1 MPRSYE
7 RFRVVAAQLLLCL
20 FIKISHKIRLLGGS
34 CWAVTRDA
42 TRLTTL
48 RDSAM
53 PLGPS
58 HPDTKAR

>member
-34 CWAVTRDA
+34 CWAVTSE
-42 TRLTTL
+42 TL
-48 RDSAM
+48 HDSWRYAI
-53 PLGPS
+53 PRCLGPS